1 LPGTIAGD
9 DICHKLPVFH
19 NFAGDF
25 FHNQFTTSAR
35 DSVRCHY
42 TTQYVGI
49 TGKVSIP
56 DTRFQAQA
64 SLSVTRLFDSYTN

>member
-1 LPGTIAGD
+1 MISSPLPPGTACGVIT
-9 DICHKLPVFH
+9 PP
-19 NFAGDF
+19 
-25 FHNQFTTSAR
+25 
-35 DSVRCHY
+35 Y
-42 TTQYVGI
+42 PTQYVGI